1 MNTTRE
7 KLQNPLTIAR
17 DLDDRACL
25 EVLFPDLA
33 ACSESHFLALRPY
46 FRNCPERFFSR
57 SIHTLMLDWLKARD
71 RHQRKELREYLAGMD
86 VELSPAILFLRQINS
101 EDWHDRALVKGDDY
115 EVVRFIDKVLH
126 PTYLRLVEGVLAPF
140 IRPVAHFARLD
151 RGKGTEGLDV
161 FNLVQELS
169 TTPMATCVDSYHHT
183 VRNGIGHGGITYLQ
197 NDIRYRD
204 KKGNSETLDVWSV
217 IRLCDDMVDTCNG
230 LASAIK
236 VFLVLSFES
245 GYQLPRE
252 LLVEELVEETR
263 SPWWSIEGCIE
274 SELLGGTQLLIYARP
289 DSRDLLKVQWAAI
302 QSAVLAESLASG
314 YSRYFFSLRT
324 PKAWSGW
331 AAFDGPRLRQLRE
344 SGAAEVCEYAAA
356 IEKSGFFYVPTPA
369 LPRLLCKLDTLI
381 QSFRLHWPL
390 VRRQIREKLRIPRI
404 VSRDARMH
412 RNAWGYVLNGGVVMT
427 ELDSET
433 AAETIRSHKRRII
446 RSAARDARSSVSR
459 LDVVRYLPLG
469 YARVS
474 VYSEDFR
481 RRRLGSFGFG
491 PELVCTIQLQR
502 IRRIKSPDI
511 MGSTIEASGNWRI
524 AWNQAWIESGGRIK
538 AEPGDAQPG

>member
-1 MNTTRE
+1 MNTARE
-7 KLQNPLTIAR
+7 KLQNPLTVAR
-17 DLDDRACL
+17 NLHDRACL

-33 ACSESHFLALRPY
+33 VCSESHFLALRPY
-46 FRNCPERFFSR
+46 LHNCPERFFSR

-71 RHQRKELREYLAGMD
+71 SHQQKELREYLAGMD
-86 VELSPAILFLRQINS
+86 AELSPAMLFLRQINS
-101 EDWHDRALVKGDDY
+101 EDWHDRALIQGDDY

-126 PTYLRLVEGVLAPF
+126 PMYLRLVEGVLAPF
-140 IRPVAHFARLD
+140 IRPVAHFTRLD
-151 RGKGTEGLDV
+151 RGKKIEGLDV

-169 TTPMATCVDSYHHT
+169 KTQMATCVDSYNHT

-236 VFLVLSFES
+236 VFFVLSS
-245 GYQLPRE
+245 KNGYQLPRE

-263 SPWWSIEGCIE
+263 SPWWSIDGCIE
-274 SELLGGTQLLIYARP
+274 SEVPSGTQLLIYARP
-289 DSRDLLKVQWAAI
+289 NSRHLQNVMWAAI
-302 QSAVLAESLASG
+302 QSVVLAESLASG
-314 YSRYFFSLRT
+314 YSRYFFALRT
-324 PKAWSGW
+324 PKAWPGW
-331 AAFDGPRLRQLRE
+331 AAFDGQRLRQLRE
-344 SGAAEVCEYAAA
+344 SGATEMLEYADA
-356 IEKSGFFYVPTPA
+356 IEKSGFFYIPRPA
-369 LPRLLCKLDTLI
+369 LPRLFSKLDTLI

-390 VRRQIREKLRIPRI
+390 IRRQIWKNLRIPRI
-404 VSRDARMH
+404 VSRGARMH
-412 RNAWGYVLNGGVVMT
+412 RNAWGYVLNGCVVMT

-446 RSAARDARSSVSR
+446 RSVAREAISSVSR

-469 YARVS
+469 YAHVS
-474 VYSEDFR
+474 VYSKDFR
-481 RRRLGSFGFG
+481 RRRLGSFGLG

-511 MGSTIEASGNWRI
+511 MGSTIEVSGNWRI
-524 AWNQAWIESGGRIK
+524 AWNQAWIESGGRIE
-538 AEPGDAQPG
+538 AESGDAQPG